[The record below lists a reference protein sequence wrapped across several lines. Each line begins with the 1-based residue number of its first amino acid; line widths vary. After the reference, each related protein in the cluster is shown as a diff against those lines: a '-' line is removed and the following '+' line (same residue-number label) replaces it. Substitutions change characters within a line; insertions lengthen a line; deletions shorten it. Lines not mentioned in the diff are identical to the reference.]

1 MRPFANMDD
10 FFNQIEFFVDSTSGY
25 KADFAL
31 FPEFFNAPLLM
42 EYNELPEPEAIRKLA
57 EKSEVILKRFID
69 LAVSYNINIITGSMP
84 LLKEDGR
91 LYNMGY
97 LIRRDGSHEQFEKIH
112 ITPSEERFWGL
123 VGGDKVTVFDTDS
136 GKVGILICYDVEFP
150 ELGRILAEQ
159 GMQILFVPFLTDTQN
174 AYSRV
179 RNCAM
184 ARAIENECFVAIAGC
199 VGNLPK
205 VANMDIQFAQS
216 AVFTPCDFAFPT
228 NGIKGETTPNT
239 EMVLVVDVDLDLLK
253 ELHSFGSVRNLQD
266 RRNDLYKVK
275 YKKGIDGSGK

>member
-1 MRPFANMDD
+1 
-10 FFNQIEFFVDSTSGY
+10 
-25 KADFAL
+25 
-31 FPEFFNAPLLM
+31 M